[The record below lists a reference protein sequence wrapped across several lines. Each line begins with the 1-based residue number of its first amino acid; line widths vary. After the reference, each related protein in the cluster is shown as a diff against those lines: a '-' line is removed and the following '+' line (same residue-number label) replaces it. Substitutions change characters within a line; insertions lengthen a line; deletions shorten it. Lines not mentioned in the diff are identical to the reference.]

1 MGLDVLVQVLVVT
14 LRLSDVETRVVAPA
28 LVALDTEGS
37 LWGNSDV
44 VVSRFSKPSS
54 ALELLPETTAF
65 SILAIRRGTTV
76 PSEVRTGLL
85 LSPDEELHTSA
96 LAATVVEEVDRVF
109 SPSLFVGHW
118 LSET

>member
-1 MGLDVLVQVLVVT
+1 MVLDVLVQVLVVT
-14 LRLSDVETRVVAPA
+14 LRLSDVETRVVDPA

-37 LWGNSDV
+37 LWGNTDV
-44 VVSRFSKPSS
+44 VVSKPSS

-65 SILAIRRGTTV
+65 SILAIQRGTTA

-109 SPSLFVGHW
+109 SPSLFVGH
-118 LSET
+118 